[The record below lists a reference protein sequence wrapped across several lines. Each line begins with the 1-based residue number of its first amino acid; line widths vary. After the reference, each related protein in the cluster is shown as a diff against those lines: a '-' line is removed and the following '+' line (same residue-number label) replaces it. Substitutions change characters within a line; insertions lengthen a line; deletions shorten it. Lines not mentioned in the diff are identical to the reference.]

1 MRTVDAAATE
11 EQAQCRRPGARPPPG
26 GGGLVRSRARRPP
39 RVHRPAPAHPG
50 TPGGARAV
58 GAGPRGASEEAGG
71 VNGVSPRK
79 RNRLE
84 TVCETGLLDRKTPT
98 RNSGRA
104 PSWSP
109 RGGRAQAQAQ
119 AVAYAARRR
128 PNHFRPRGLCGAGV
142 ARCVRHL
149 PRSQSRLEPS
159 FIRITQ
165 GMLKGVF
172 VGTLWAE
179 KRREREP
186 SS

>member
-11 EQAQCRRPGARPPPG
+11 EPAQCRRPGARPPPG
-26 GGGLVRSRARRPP
+26 GGDLVRSQARRPP
-39 RVHRPAPAHPG
+39 RVRCPAPAHPG
-50 TPGGARAV
+50 TPGGARAE
-58 GAGPRGASEEAGG
+58 GAGPRGSSEEAGG

-79 RNRLE
+79 RNRVE

-98 RNSGRA
+98 PNSGRA

-109 RGGRAQAQAQ
+109 RGGRAQAQA
-119 AVAYAARRR
+119 AAYGARRR
-128 PNHFRPRGLCGAGV
+128 PNHLCPRGLCGAGV

-149 PRSQSRLEPS
+149 PRRQSRLEPP
-159 FIRITQ
+159 FISITQ
-165 GMLKGVF
+165 GRLKGVF